1 MSGTVQD
8 AAARSAAKSG
18 SLTILTTMAEV
29 REASL
34 RVANSANRVLSIFT
48 HDLEPQ
54 IYGEEPF
61 LEAVKRL
68 VLARAYA
75 KVRVLIADPARAVVD
90 KNRFMTM
97 ARRLTSCIDMR
108 SMTEEV
114 SGNAGAFIIAD
125 DRALVY
131 RPRASSWDGVSHM
144 NDPAVTKIYL
154 NFFEEIWS
162 NSVQESQLRQM
173 LI

>member
-1 MSGTVQD
+1 MSDSAQD
-8 AAARSAAKSG
+8 SAAKANPKNG
-18 SLTILTTMAEV
+18 SVTILTTMSEV

-90 KNRFMTM
+90 KNRFMGM

-108 SMTEEV
+108 SMSEEV
-114 SGNAGAFIIAD
+114 SASAGAFIIAD

-131 RPRASSWDGVSHM
+131 RPRANSWDGMSDM
-144 NDPAVTKIYL
+144 NDPAVAKIYL

-173 LI
+173 LV

>member
-1 MSGTVQD
+1 MSG
-8 AAARSAAKSG
+8 AAPKNG

-29 REASL
+29 RDASL

-54 IYGEEPF
+54 IYGEELF
-61 LEAVKRL
+61 LESVKRL

-90 KNRFMTM
+90 KNRFMAM

-108 SMTEEV
+108 SMGEDV
-114 SGNAGAFIIAD
+114 AASAGAFIIAD
-125 DRALVY
+125 E
-131 RPRASSWDGVSHM
+131 PRAQTAGL
-144 NDPAVTKIYL
+144 PRLAVI
-154 NFFEEIWS
+154 IPMHAQ
-162 NSVQESQLRQM
+162 VQRQVGAE
-173 LI
+173 LPIILEVCAELTLVLFIVLVRHDRRTC

>member
-1 MSGTVQD
+1 MSGTVRD
-8 AAARSAAKSG
+8 VAAKADPKPG
-18 SLTILTTMAEV
+18 SLAILTTMSEV

-34 RVANSANRVLSIFT
+34 RVASSANRVLSIFT

-54 IYGEEPF
+54 VYGEEPF

-90 KNRFMTM
+90 KNRFLAM

-108 SMTEEV
+108 SMNEEV

-125 DRALVY
+125 DRAIVY
-131 RPRASSWDGVSHM
+131 RPRAASWDGMSGM
-144 NDPAVTKIYL
+144 NDPAVARIYL

>member
-1 MSGTVQD
+1 MSATVQD
-8 AAARSAAKSG
+8 AAPKSDAKSG
-18 SLTILTTMAEV
+18 SLTILTTMNEV

-48 HDLEPQ
+48 HDLDPN
-54 IYGEEPF
+54 IYGEELF
-61 LEAVKRL
+61 LESVKRL

-90 KNRFMTM
+90 KNRFLVM

-131 RPRASSWDGVSHM
+131 RPRSSSWDGVSHM
-144 NDPAVTKIYL
+144 NDPSVTKIYL
-154 NFFEEIWS
+154 NFFEEIWG

>member
-1 MSGTVQD
+1 MSDTAQD
-8 AAARSAAKSG
+8 GAAKGGPRNG
-18 SLTILTTMAEV
+18 SLTILTTVDEV
-29 REASL
+29 RDASL

-75 KVRVLIADPARAVVD
+75 KVRVLIADPARAVVA
-90 KNRFMTM
+90 KNRFLAM

-108 SMTEEV
+108 SMSEEV
-114 SGNAGAFIIAD
+114 ACTAGAFIIAD

-131 RPRASSWDGVSHM
+131 RPRADSWDGMSDM
-144 NDPAVTKIYL
+144 NDPAVAKIYL

-162 NSVQESQLRQM
+162 TSVQESQLRQM

>member
-1 MSGTVQD
+1 MSDTAQD
-8 AAARSAAKSG
+8 GAAKAGPRNG
-18 SLTILTTMAEV
+18 SLTILTTVDEV
-29 REASL
+29 RDASL

-75 KVRVLIADPARAVVD
+75 KVRVLIADPARAVVA
-90 KNRFMTM
+90 KNRFLAM

-108 SMTEEV
+108 SMSEEV
-114 SGNAGAFIIAD
+114 AGTAGAFIIAD

-131 RPRASSWDGVSHM
+131 RPRADSWDGMSDM
-144 NDPAVTKIYL
+144 NDPAVAKIYL

-162 NSVQESQLRQM
+162 TSVQESQLRQM

>member
-1 MSGTVQD
+1 MSGTVRDVTAQAD
-8 AAARSAAKSG
+8 PRAG
-18 SLTILTTMAEV
+18 SLAILTTMAEV
-29 REASL
+29 RDASL

-90 KNRFMTM
+90 KNKFLAM

-108 SMTEEV
+108 SMNEEV

-125 DRALVY
+125 DRAIVY
-131 RPRASSWDGVSHM
+131 RPRAASWDGMSGM
-144 NDPAVTKIYL
+144 NDPAVARIYL

>member
-1 MSGTVQD
+1 MSGTVQE
-8 AAARSAAKSG
+8 SAAKADGKSG
-18 SLTILTTMAEV
+18 ALTILTTMAEV

-34 RVANSANRVLSIFT
+34 RVANSASRVLSIFT

-54 IYGEEPF
+54 VYGEEPF

-90 KNRFMTM
+90 KNRFMAM
-97 ARRLTSCIDMR
+97 ARRLSSCIDMR

-114 SGNAGAFIIAD
+114 SANAGAFIIAD

-144 NDPAVTKIYL
+144 NDPAVTRIYL

>member
-1 MSGTVQD
+1 MSDAAQD
-8 AAARSAAKSG
+8 AAARGNPRNG
-18 SLTILTTMAEV
+18 SLTILSTLDEV
-29 REASL
+29 RDASL

-61 LEAVKRL
+61 LESVKRL

-90 KNRFMTM
+90 KNKFLAM

-108 SMTEEV
+108 SMSEEV
-114 SGNAGAFIIAD
+114 SGSAGAFIIAD
-125 DRALVY
+125 DRAIVY
-131 RPRASSWDGVSHM
+131 RPRAGSWDGMSDM
-144 NDPAVTKIYL
+144 NDPAVARIYL

-162 NSVQESQLRQM
+162 TSVQESQLRQM
-173 LI
+173 LV

>member
-1 MSGTVQD
+1 MSDTAQD
-8 AAARSAAKSG
+8 SAAGANPKNG

-29 REASL
+29 RDASL

-61 LEAVKRL
+61 LESVKRL

-90 KNRFMTM
+90 KNKFMTM

-108 SMTEEV
+108 SMSEEV
-114 SGNAGAFIIAD
+114 SASAGAFIIAD

-131 RPRASSWDGVSHM
+131 RPRANSWDGMSDM
-144 NDPAVTKIYL
+144 NDPAVAKIYL

-162 NSVQESQLRQM
+162 TSVQESQLRQM

>member
-1 MSGTVQD
+1 MSGTAQET
-8 AAARSAAKSG
+8 AAKADGKSG

-48 HDLEPQ
+48 HDLEPHV
-54 IYGEEPF
+54 YGEEPF

-90 KNRFMTM
+90 KNRFLAM

-114 SGNAGAFIIAD
+114 SANAGAFIIAD
-125 DRALVY
+125 ERALVY
-131 RPRASSWDGVSHM
+131 RPRSSSWDGVSHM
-144 NDPAVTKIYL
+144 NDPAVTRIYL

>member
-1 MSGTVQD
+1 MSGAVPD
-8 AAARSAAKSG
+8 PPKKANPKNG

-29 REASL
+29 RDASL
-34 RVANSANRVLSIFT
+34 RVANSCNRVLSIFT

-54 IYGEEPF
+54 IYGEELF
-61 LEAVKRL
+61 HESVKRL

-90 KNRFMTM
+90 KNRFMAM

-108 SMTEEV
+108 SMGEDVAAT
-114 SGNAGAFIIAD
+114 AGAFIIAD

-131 RPRASSWDGVSHM
+131 RPRAASWDGMSDM
-144 NDPAVTKIYL
+144 NDAAVAKIYL

-173 LI
+173 LV